1 MRGAVLQGF
10 CLRQQGKY
18 AILCVILY
26 EIRERDDGEM
36 AFSEKLN
43 GYWEE
48 GYHYYMEFRDDRLTM
63 REYRRKIILETTVH
77 YDAEALDRGE
87 ETEIVPADPVFDRW
101 PSGETAMEIRSLR
114 WVDGELKML
123 ENYTIMGEKE
133 YTLRK
138 VDGGP
143 FRHIRIRDEEI
154 LPKLRGKW
162 KEWTHSGPGG
172 TLAIEGNALS
182 WEGVGGGKIHAVS
195 YDYDPGKVWLVPEDL
210 TESGFGAFN
219 DVEVRGNMLVTG
231 LIVMDMSMPSSVFAR
246 AEDLDS
252 IEVPESAKAAP
263 RSTMGP
269 AAFRMDTA
277 AGVFLGMMNPSFG
290 GMNPAW
296 PAAKQ
301 KENPYVDPKP
311 RFCISCG
318 FRIDSET
325 ARFCPSCGQ
334 KQEGRGKYCP
344 DCGHELEREDLKF
357 CTECGGKL

>member
-1 MRGAVLQGF
+1 MG
-10 CLRQQGKY
+10 Y
-18 AILCVILY
+18 
-26 EIRERDDGEM
+26 
-36 AFSEKLN
+36 SEKLN

-48 GYHYYMEFRDDRLTM
+48 GYHYYMEFRDEKLTM
-63 REYRRKIILETTVH
+63 REYRRKIILETKVR

-87 ETEIVPADPVFDRW
+87 ETEIIPEDPVFDRW

-143 FRHIRIRDEEI
+143 FRHIRIRDEEM
-154 LPKLRGKW
+154 LPALRGKW
-162 KEWTHSGPGG
+162 KEWTRSGPGR
-172 TLAIEGNALS
+172 TLTIEGNSLS
-182 WEGVGGGKIHAVS
+182 WESIGGGRIHAVS

-231 LIVMDMSMPSSVFAR
+231 LRVMDMSMPSSVFAR
-246 AEDLDS
+246 EEDLDS

-269 AAFRMDTA
+269 AAFPQSPMTGFMGMADMA
-277 AGVFLGMMNPSFG
+277 MMQMKNAGIPAEKTRYCVWCGKELLSGAKFCQECG
-290 GMNPAW
+290 G
-296 PAAKQ
+296 
-301 KENPYVDPKP
+301 
-311 RFCISCG
+311 
-318 FRIDSET
+318 
-325 ARFCPSCGQ
+325 

-344 DCGHELEREDLKF
+344 DCGHELENPASKY
-357 CTECGGKL
+357 CPECGDKL